1 MRSSPPGPRAWTRGP
16 NSRGRRPLWATG
28 SAPGVAVAVL
38 RQRAPQGQ
46 TCARAW
52 EGACERAHCKMVR
65 CLSARSGALRP
76 QPLVGPGNAGRTP
89 ILGRTVARRH
99 GGRRAT
105 KRATETQTASHGIPP
120 REMRAPLGG
129 CPGGEGSA
137 RRRHGG
143 RWPRMPMGRYEIRD
157 DDARA
162 GPGPGSTTRPF
173 FLKIGV
179 EATVVGVRRSAPGA
193 GCLRS
198 VPHSDSWGRAATRE
212 WGVYLSTRCAT
223 LGREA
228 TPSAQ
233 LRGVV
238 VVTDASY
245 DFSRGRG
252 HPPNYGVYCR
262 AGQLPPSPF
271 DDAPGGLAT
280 ATMSIMTGADS
291 SGRLLRGAESTA
303 HVSHCSHCGSFG
315 RAGHS
320 VQT

>member
-1 MRSSPPGPRAWTRGP
+1 
-16 NSRGRRPLWATG
+16 
-28 SAPGVAVAVL
+28 
-38 RQRAPQGQ
+38 
-46 TCARAW
+46 
-52 EGACERAHCKMVR
+52 
-65 CLSARSGALRP
+65 
-76 QPLVGPGNAGRTP
+76 
-89 ILGRTVARRH
+89 
-99 GGRRAT
+99 
-105 KRATETQTASHGIPP
+105 
-120 REMRAPLGG
+120 
-129 CPGGEGSA
+129 
-137 RRRHGG
+137 
-143 RWPRMPMGRYEIRD
+143 MPMGRYEIRD

-193 GCLRS
+193 GCLRP
-198 VPHSDSWGRAATRE
+198 VPHSDSWVRAATRE

-280 ATMSIMTGADS
+280 ATVSIMTGADS
-291 SGRLLRGAESTA
+291 SGRLLRGVESTA
-303 HVSHCSHCGSFG
+303 HVSYCSHCGSFG

>member
-1 MRSSPPGPRAWTRGP
+1 MAAPR
-16 NSRGRRPLWATG
+16 L
-28 SAPGVAVAVL
+28 
-38 RQRAPQGQ
+38 RAPQRQ

-52 EGACERAHCKMVR
+52 EGARERARCKMVIY
-65 CLSARSGALRP
+65 LSTRSGARRP
-76 QPLVGPGNAGRTP
+76 SLWWDLAEAGRTP

-143 RWPRMPMGRYEIRD
+143 RWPRMPLGRYEIRD

-228 TPSAQ
+228 TPT
-233 LRGVV
+233 R
-238 VVTDASY
+238 
-245 DFSRGRG
+245 
-252 HPPNYGVYCR
+252 
-262 AGQLPPSPF
+262 
-271 DDAPGGLAT
+271 
-280 ATMSIMTGADS
+280 
-291 SGRLLRGAESTA
+291 
-303 HVSHCSHCGSFG
+303 
-315 RAGHS
+315 
-320 VQT
+320 